1 MYYLNII
8 IIIFALLGLST
19 IIYFVVTRNKKIIV
33 KGHDDFF
40 TVVIILFFTMLIFP
54 IKIDITLLESFRN
67 SLLYILVF
75 STFAIKRGISSN
87 GFEKF
92 CYTIKWNQ
100 IKEVRLVPYQ
110 VTRIHVEIQT
120 DKKTYKL
127 IFREYLIPKILDNL
141 NENISN
147 IKIEGSIQ
155 SKIEKGQF
163 KKMR

>member
-1 MYYLNII
+1 MYYLNLI
-8 IIIFALLGLST
+8 IIIFALLGLIA
-19 IIYFVVTRNKKIIV
+19 IIYFVLTRNKKIIV

-40 TVVIILFFTMLIFP
+40 TVIIILFFVMLIFP
-54 IKIDITLLESFRN
+54 IKVDITLLESFRN
-67 SLLYILVF
+67 SLLYILIF
-75 STFAIKRGISSN
+75 STFAVRRGISEN

-120 DKKTYKL
+120 ESKTYKL

-141 NENISN
+141 NGHVSN

-155 SKIEKGQF
+155 AKIEKGQF